1 MKKAVKLINEI
12 EKKISN
18 WDEKNNFTI
27 KGVKNLSISDLDTLK
42 MYANAY
48 IDSNGFSFNGL
59 MEPLGDIKKVLD
71 AYGIKA
77 ESYF

>member
-1 MKKAVKLINEI
+1 MRNANKLINDV

-18 WDEKNNFTI
+18 WDERSNFTI

-48 IDSNGFSFNGL
+48 IDSNGFSFDGL

-77 ESYF
+77 ASYF